1 MVGRIQG
8 ITIEIGGDGSGLE
21 KALKG
26 VDKSIKTTQG
36 NLRDINKLL
45 KLDPGNTELLTQKQK
60 NLEKSIDLTNKRL
73 EELKKAQGGV
83 AEGSEKWDG
92 LQREIIATEQ
102 NLQKLEDEYR
112 NFGSVT
118 AQQVAAAGQS
128 MQELGGKIEGVG
140 QKLQPLSTA
149 ATGALGGLAAMAYSA
164 ITNSDDLN
172 TLAKQTGLTTAEI
185 QKMQFAADRIDVSFS
200 DIEGA
205 LKKMKGKMDPANATF
220 QHLGVSVTNA
230 DDSLR
235 DASEVFY
242 ESIAALS
249 QIENETE
256 RDQVAMDLFGKSADN
271 LAGIIDDG
279 GAALEQYGKEAEEM
293 GLILDQETLDSLNTL
308 NDTIDALKAN
318 FAGAFGKLGSTLATT
333 FGPALEKVAE
343 KAQLLADKIANLN
356 PETAE
361 TIVKVLGVVAAI
373 GPLLTG
379 VGKLT
384 KGVGAALKLAPKIVS
399 GVKLIAGVMNPTTL
413 GIALVVAAVV
423 AAVKIWQK
431 YGDQITG
438 YVKSTVSKIKG
449 QFENMKSSIAKTNDA
464 IKAQTAAVWGEMQ
477 TMLQGKWNNIKSAYE
492 THGGGLKGIAAATM
506 QGIKEYYT
514 LGFDALNT
522 LLGGKLTGLKNAFSA
537 AWSDIKS
544 TVSNVI
550 QNIKNTVSGMNL
562 KLPEIQLP
570 SWETIKTKLNDIIQ
584 KIKDLFKWDWK
595 LPDIKLPH
603 FKISGGVSPYG
614 LGGKGSLPSISID
627 WYKRAYQNP
636 VMFTNPTVLATQAG
650 YKGFGDGHGA
660 EIVMGLNKLRELVG
674 TSQGDVTI
682 NVYGTPGM
690 NTDELARAVE
700 QKLVA
705 LQKRRNA
712 VYA

>member
-1 MVGRIQG
+1 MAGRIQG
-8 ITIEIGGDGSGLE
+8 ITIEIDGNATGLD

-26 VDKSIKTTQG
+26 VDKTLKTTQN
-36 NLRDINKLL
+36 NLRDVNKLL
-45 KLDPGNTELLTQKQK
+45 KLDPGNTELLVQKQK
-60 NLEKSIDLTNKRL
+60 NLEKAIDTTKGRL

-83 AEGSEKWDG
+83 AEGSEEWDG

-220 QHLGVSVTNA
+220 QQLGVSVTNA
-230 DDSLR
+230 DGSLR

-431 YGDQITG
+431 YGDQAKAL
-438 YVKSTVSKIKG
+438 VKSTVEKIKG
-449 QFENMKSSIAKTNDA
+449 DFENLKTSITNTVNSIKTSVVNTWNNIKTAVTNAVNGIKTTVTTIWNSITTAVSTA
-464 IKAQTAAVWGEMQ
+464 INNTKTAISNG
-477 TMLQGKWNNIKSAYE
+477 WNNIKSAVS
-492 THGGGLKGIAAATM
+492 
-506 QGIKEYYT
+506 
-514 LGFDALNT
+514 
-522 LLGGKLTGLKNAFSA
+522 NAVNGV
-537 AWSDIKS
+537 KS
-544 TVSNVI
+544 TVTGVWESVKTATATFV
-550 QNIKNTVSGMNL
+550 QNIKDKFNFTL
-562 KLPEIQLP
+562 KLPEIKLP
-570 SWETIKTKLNDIIQ
+570 SWEDIKTKLNDIIQ

-603 FKISGGVSPYG
+603 FKVSGGVAPYG
-614 LGGKGSLPSISID
+614 LGGRGSLPSISID
-627 WYKRAYQNP
+627 WYKKAYQNP

>member
-1 MVGRIQG
+1 MAGRIQG
-8 ITIEIGGDGSGLE
+8 ITIEIDGNATGLD

-26 VDKSIKTTQG
+26 VDKTLKTPQN
-36 NLRDINKLL
+36 NLRDVNKLL
-45 KLDPGNTELLTQKQK
+45 KLDPGNTELLVQKQK
-60 NLEKSIDLTNKRL
+60 NLEKAIDTTKGRL

-83 AEGSEKWDG
+83 AEGSEEWDG

-220 QHLGVSVTNA
+220 QQLGVSVTNA
-230 DDSLR
+230 DGSLR

-449 QFENMKSSIAKTNDA
+449 QFENMKSSIAQTNDA
-464 IKAQTAAVWGEMQ
+464 IKAQTAKVWGEMQ

-537 AWSDIKS
+537 AGSDIKS
-544 TVSNVI
+544 TVSTAV
-550 QNIKNTVSGMNL
+550 QNIKDKVSGMNL

-570 SWETIKTKLNDIIQ
+570 SWDTIKTKLNDIIQ

-603 FKISGGVSPYG
+603 FKVSGGVAPYG